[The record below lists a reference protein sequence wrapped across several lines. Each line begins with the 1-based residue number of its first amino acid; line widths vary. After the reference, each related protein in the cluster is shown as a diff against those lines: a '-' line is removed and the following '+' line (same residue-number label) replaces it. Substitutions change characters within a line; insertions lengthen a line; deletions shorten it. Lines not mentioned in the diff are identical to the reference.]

1 MSSAGK
7 VHISLWHQQ
16 TNDMPFPPA
25 LSYLVYIKIHWA
37 IKKET
42 PNAKRCVEGKI
53 RCTALKKIKTK
64 VDSFPVQIQPSSITF
79 SFFLYFVHPLVFI
92 THLTYALLSTTRLSC
107 RNYFF
112 IYGNNLHN
120 KLNAFWGFWEPTW
133 DSLRSLLY
141 SPLFSWIAFTV
152 SNLYRLGEKLLN

>member
-25 LSYLVYIKIHWA
+25 LLSCLYKNTLSNQEGNPKRKAMCGRKDTVHGAEKDKDKSRFVSRPNTA
-37 IKKET
+37 II
-42 PNAKRCVEGKI
+42 NNVF
-53 RCTALKKIKTK
+53 L
-64 VDSFPVQIQPSSITF
+64 
-79 SFFLYFVHPLVFI
+79 FFFVHPLVFI
-92 THLTYALLSTTRLSC
+92 THLTYALSSTTRLSC